1 MNEFSA
7 PRARATVLL
16 LALAATSGHAQN
28 AEQVVVTGTIAE
40 RVVAD
45 APYAISVVD
54 RDALRSAGPMIN
66 LSEALVRVPGLVVNN
81 RANYAQD
88 LQISSRGFG
97 ARAGFGVRGIRLYS
111 DGIPATGPDGQGQVS
126 HFDLAGAQRI
136 EVLRGP
142 FSVLYGNSSG
152 GVINVIGA
160 SAKARELEAEL
171 DVGSFGLQQLR
182 VAAAAPLG
190 DGFDVRIGASSLRSE
205 GFRAHSVAHREAA
218 NARLGW
224 SGARDTVVVIANYLN
239 QPAQDALGLT
249 RAQFDA
255 DPRQT
260 SSLATQFDT
269 RKGTRQSQL
278 GASWRHRF
286 DAGALRD
293 AQIAVYGGQRAVT
306 QFLAITPA
314 TQANARHG
322 GGVVDFARDYQ
333 GVDARVHWGWDR
345 ADVLAGVAVDRQRDL
360 RRGFENFTGTGATQ
374 LLGVLGKLRRD
385 EVDKARSADAFTQGE
400 WALASGVVAIAGVRT
415 GGVTLSADDAF
426 LSNGND
432 SGKLTFHYTNPVAGL
447 KLQAAPGLNLHASVA
462 RGTETPTLGELAYQP
477 SGAAGLNTAL
487 KAQTSTQAE
496 LGAKWRAGMWQ
507 LDAVYFEA
515 HVDNE
520 IGVASNSGGRASF
533 QNVGRT
539 LRRGVELAA
548 AVRPAP
554 AWRAAASATWLDAS
568 YRDSFLTCA
577 AVPCTTPTLTVNAG
591 NRIAGTQRASGWG
604 ELVWS
609 DAMWGE
615 FGFEVRAMA
624 RTPVNDVNSDA
635 ARGYGLTAL
644 RWTRRI
650 AVGPGRVELIARIDN
665 LADRKYAGSVII
677 GEGNAR
683 FFEPGAPR
691 SFMLGLRVV
700 GSP

>member
-1 MNEFSA
+1 MLF
-7 PRARATVLL
+7 
-16 LALAATSGHAQN
+16 
-28 AEQVVVTGTIAE
+28 
-40 RVVAD
+40 
-45 APYAISVVD
+45 
-54 RDALRSAGPMIN
+54 RS
-66 LSEALVRVPGLVVNN
+66 
-81 RANYAQD
+81 
-88 LQISSRGFG
+88 
-97 ARAGFGVRGIRLYS
+97 
-111 DGIPATGPDGQGQVS
+111 
-126 HFDLAGAQRI
+126 
-136 EVLRGP
+136 
-142 FSVLYGNSSG
+142 
-152 GVINVIGA
+152 
-160 SAKARELEAEL
+160 
-171 DVGSFGLQQLR
+171 
-182 VAAAAPLG
+182 
-190 DGFDVRIGASSLRSE
+190 
-205 GFRAHSVAHREAA
+205 
-218 NARLGW
+218 
-224 SGARDTVVVIANYLN
+224 
-239 QPAQDALGLT
+239 
-249 RAQFDA
+249 
-255 DPRQT
+255 
-260 SSLATQFDT
+260 
-269 RKGTRQSQL
+269 
-278 GASWRHRF
+278 
-286 DAGALRD
+286 
-293 AQIAVYGGQRAVT
+293 
-306 QFLAITPA
+306 
-314 TQANARHG
+314 
-322 GGVVDFARDYQ
+322 
-333 GVDARVHWGWDR
+333 
-345 ADVLAGVAVDRQRDL
+345 
-360 RRGFENFTGTGATQ
+360 
-374 LLGVLGKLRRD
+374 
-385 EVDKARSADAFTQGE
+385 
-400 WALASGVVAIAGVRT
+400 
-415 GGVTLSADDAF
+415 
-426 LSNGND
+426 
-432 SGKLTFHYTNPVAGL
+432 NPVVGL
-447 KLQAAPGLNLHASVA
+447 KWQAAPGLNLHASVA

-577 AVPCTTPTLTVNAG
+577 AVPCATPTLTVNAG